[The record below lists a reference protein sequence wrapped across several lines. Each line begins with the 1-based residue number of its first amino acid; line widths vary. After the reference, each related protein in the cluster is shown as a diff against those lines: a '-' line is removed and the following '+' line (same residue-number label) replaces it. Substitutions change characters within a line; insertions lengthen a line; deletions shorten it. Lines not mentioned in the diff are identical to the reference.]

1 LLTAVPLQPGILWRL
16 CVASH
21 RERNRTVAAR
31 ELIRL
36 IVDEVHDLVQL
47 GVWQGSR
54 DIER

>member
-1 LLTAVPLQPGILWRL
+1 MLTAVPLQPGIQWRL

-54 DIER
+54 DIP